1 MSNRSYEFDSSKA
14 VNDELEDL
22 NRELELIELL
32 LKKHS
37 LKPLDDIEVRAA
49 ALSLSTV
56 YNGIETIIIFLLK
69 ARDVTIPT
77 GSRYHSQ
84 LLELAET
91 QDIIDKEMKVKFQKF
106 MAFRHFIRHSYSFEI
121 NPPDI
126 LKILVS
132 CPELLKSFERR
143 IQEIGR

>member
-49 ALSLSTV
+49 AL
-56 YNGIETIIIFLLK
+56 
-69 ARDVTIPT
+69 
-77 GSRYHSQ
+77 
-84 LLELAET
+84 
-91 QDIIDKEMKVKFQKF
+91 
-106 MAFRHFIRHSYSFEI
+106 
-121 NPPDI
+121 
-126 LKILVS
+126 